1 MSTSVRPRTGRRPSE
16 PSPLRFFRETYEEL
30 RKVSWPTPA
39 ELYRYTL
46 IVIVTVAVLAAFIG
60 VIDWALNYVAQHYV
74 YAPIT
79 KKS

>member
-1 MSTSVRPRTGRRPSE
+1 VSASVRPRTGRRPSE

-46 IVIVTVAVLAAFIG
+46 IVIVTVVVLAAYVG
-60 VIDWALNYVAQHYV
+60 AIDWALNYLAQHYI

-79 KKS
+79 NK

>member
-1 MSTSVRPRTGRRPSE
+1 MSTSVRSRTGRRSSE
-16 PSPLRFFRETYEEL
+16 PSPLRFFRETYEEM

-46 IVIVTVAVLAAFIG
+46 IVIVTVVVLAAFVG
-60 VIDWALNYVAQHYV
+60 VIDWGLDYVAKHYV

-79 KKS
+79 NK